1 MKIPDMH
8 LLYNAAAHFKAQDR
22 YPDGL
27 IAGISQE
34 GYAGFEATCWAL
46 AELGSQ
52 GELARRDMHY
62 DRQEMPRMES
72 LLVSLKVTELLE
84 AKTAILDAVSRGL
97 HAEGGEDEEIDE
109 IIAEQQ
115 KKTD

>member
-1 MKIPDMH
+1 MKIADLH
-8 LLYNAAAHFKAQDR
+8 LLYNAAAHFKAQER
-22 YPDGL
+22 YPDGI
-27 IAGISQE
+27 IAAMSQD
-34 GYAGFEATCWAL
+34 GYAGFEAVCWAL

-62 DRQEMPRMES
+62 DKQEIPKMDSM
-72 LLVSLKVTELLE
+72 LVQLGIREILE
-84 AKTAILDAVSRGL
+84 AKTAILKAVSSGL
-97 HAEGGEDEEIDE
+97 HTEGGEDEEIDE